1 LLEIGLEDL
10 VFNVI
15 LLLLIL
21 FTIAIVELK
30 DLLYAIVVAGIE
42 SVLLAVLFYMLMAPD
57 IAIVEIVVGVGVETA
72 LFVAAIARTLRVEE
86 A

>member
-1 LLEIGLEDL
+1 MLEIGLEDL

-15 LLLLIL
+15 LLLLIP

>member
-15 LLLLIL
+15 LLLLIP